1 MTSTPAGRRVR
12 SANARAT
19 TRPRSRAVLRRALH
33 RGISCHESNASLA
46 HTVTRNFPSRSHVRP
61 RAADGRRQPSRAR
74 RCKQPARW
82 PGHSPGWQG
91 RRQVRVAPSPLHLHL
106 TGRVRY
112 LGLPDATKNEGA
124 RDWGTEENERTTTDR
139 RRIAPRIAGRMPPRA
154 SATCP
159 RCSTTSARRPSALA
173 WCVRPP
179 SACAT
184 FARVSASPPRTFPS
198 PDSRRDYDAKSR
210 RRGV

>member
-1 MTSTPAGRRVR
+1 VISTPAGRRVR
-12 SANARAT
+12 PANAHAT
-19 TRPRSRAVLRRALH
+19 ARPRSRAVLRRALH

-74 RCKQPARW
+74 RCEQPARW

-112 LGLPDATKNEGA
+112 LGLPDATKNERE

-139 RRIAPRIAGRMPPRA
+139 RCIAPRIAGRMPPRA

-198 PDSRRDYDAKSR
+198 PDSRRADDAKSR